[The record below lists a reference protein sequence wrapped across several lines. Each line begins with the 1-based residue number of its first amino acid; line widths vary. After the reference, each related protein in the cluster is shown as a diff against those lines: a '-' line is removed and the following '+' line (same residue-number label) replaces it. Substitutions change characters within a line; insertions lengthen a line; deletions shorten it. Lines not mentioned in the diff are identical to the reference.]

1 VKLDNANSA
10 AIATDIS
17 DRIAAHRNA

>member
-1 VKLDNANSA
+1 VKLDNANSP